1 MRTGR
6 FKIVLRAAAMII
18 SPLSNPDV
26 SPVTESNNLFG
37 ARRGPVGGT
46 QARGSRWDSGALP

>member
-6 FKIVLRAAAMII
+6 FKIVLRPPAMIV
-18 SPLSNPDV
+18 PLLSNPDV
-26 SPVTESNNLFG
+26 SPVTESNNVFG

-46 QARGSRWDSGALP
+46 QALGSRWDSGALP